1 MSIEGILGVEEYS
14 MAKDEPQQINFNINP
29 EKTLVLAIDGYL
41 IGSNENFVTLGFAQ
55 ALPGANQQQIVCRVA
70 MSPKQAKDFLEKL
83 SDHIQ
88 KFEV

>member
-1 MSIEGILGVEEYS
+1 
-14 MAKDEPQQINFNINP
+14 MAKKQSEPTINFSINP
-29 EKTLVLAIDGYL
+29 EKTPVLAIDGYL

-55 ALPGANQQQIVCRVA
+55 ALPGGNQQQVVSRVA
-70 MSPKQAKDFLEKL
+70 LSPKQAKEFLEKL

>member
-1 MSIEGILGVEEYS
+1 
-14 MAKDEPQQINFNINP
+14 MAKQDDQNNNMINFGVNP
-29 EKTLVLAIDGYL
+29 EKTPVMAVDGYL

-55 ALPGANQQQIVCRVA
+55 ALPGTNQQQIISRVA
-70 MSPKQAKDFLEKL
+70 MSPKQAKEFLEKL

>member
-1 MSIEGILGVEEYS
+1 
-14 MAKDEPQQINFNINP
+14 MAQKQDDAVINFNINP
-29 EKTLVLAIDGYL
+29 DKTPVLAIDGYL

-55 ALPGANQQQIVCRVA
+55 ALPGANQQQIVSRIA

-83 SDHIQ
+83 NDHIQ

>member
-1 MSIEGILGVEEYS
+1 MAIAPKEE
-14 MAKDEPQQINFNINP
+14 PVINFNVNP
-29 EKTLVLAIDGYL
+29 EKAPVLAVDGYL
-41 IGSNENFVTLGFAQ
+41 ISSNDNFVVLGFAQ
-55 ALPGANQQQIVCRVA
+55 AVPGSNHQHIVSRVA